1 MLAHKYKVL
10 IWKRLI
16 KEQIRAQD
24 EEFFMER
31 VGELDNRIDDLRKTF
46 QDKEYNYYIVAEKL
60 SIYE

>member
-31 VGELDNRIDDLRKTF
+31 VGELDNRIDDVRKTF